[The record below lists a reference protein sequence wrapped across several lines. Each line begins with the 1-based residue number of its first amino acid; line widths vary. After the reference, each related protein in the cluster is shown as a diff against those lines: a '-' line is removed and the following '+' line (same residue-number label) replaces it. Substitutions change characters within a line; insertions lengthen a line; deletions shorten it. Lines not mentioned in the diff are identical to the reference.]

1 MLVLSRRKNEEILF
15 PSLDIAVRILRASG
29 NTVRIG
35 IDAPSDVKVLRGE
48 ILDVQ
53 RSVGEPVQKER
64 AMLVEDNANERELL
78 ASCLSS
84 ED

>member
-15 PSLDIAVRILRASG
+15 PSLDIAARILRASG